1 LREAAR
7 LQTFPDDYIFVG
19 NASQIAT
26 QIGNA
31 VPPDMVRAFSPAFRA
46 ALRAAASE

>member
-1 LREAAR
+1 MTLREAAR
-7 LQTFPDDYIFVG
+7 LQSFPDSYVFLG

-31 VPPDMVRAFSPAFRA
+31 VPPKMMKTIASTLVT
-46 ALRAAASE
+46 ALNKT